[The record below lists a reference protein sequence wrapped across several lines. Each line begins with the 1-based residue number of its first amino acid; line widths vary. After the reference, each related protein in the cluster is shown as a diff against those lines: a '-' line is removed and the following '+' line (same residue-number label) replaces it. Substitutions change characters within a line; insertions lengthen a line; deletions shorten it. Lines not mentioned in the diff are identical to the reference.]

1 MLSLW
6 LTLSPWAGLWW
17 DLVLELEETGLGC
30 SWSCEHAYHDSPE
43 PSFDLAQPT
52 WIFTRCWD
60 HYAPTRALDQFFPYY
75 CYRKRPV
82 EDLVLR
88 VDELFLS
95 DWPENCIGG
104 YRCMERCRLVVSKL
118 EIEEFFSGL
127 SAPCGRI
134 VFGLLL
140 CDWLLFSLIFKLVT
154 FSQSESYVHSVG
166 IKPMSMLKN
175 YIWRKKSPSLCAYN
189 F

>member
-1 MLSLW
+1 
-6 LTLSPWAGLWW
+6 
-17 DLVLELEETGLGC
+17 
-30 SWSCEHAYHDSPE
+30 
-43 PSFDLAQPT
+43 
-52 WIFTRCWD
+52 
-60 HYAPTRALDQFFPYY
+60 
-75 CYRKRPV
+75 
-82 EDLVLR
+82 
-88 VDELFLS
+88 
-95 DWPENCIGG
+95 
-104 YRCMERCRLVVSKL
+104 MEKCRLVVSKL

-175 YIWRKKSPSLCAYN
+175 YI
-189 F
+189 